1 MKISSRAVHANGI
14 RQHYLEAGDG
24 PPVVLLHGF
33 PETSYAWRYQ
43 IPELAKKYHV
53 IAPDLRG
60 YGETDKPSSG
70 YDKRTMAMDLRELM
84 LALNLPKISLV
95 SHDRGSR
102 VATRFAKDHPEVLDR
117 LVVMDNVPTRIVGRE
132 LDAAKAKGYWFFS
145 FTWFQTFPRH
155 SSLAVRTSGCVI
167 SSPTGALTH

>member
-1 MKISSRAVHANGI
+1 MKISSRTIHANGI

-43 IPELAKKYHV
+43 IPELAKRYHV

-60 YGETDKPSSG
+60 YGANDKPSSG
-70 YDKRTMAMDLRELM
+70 YDKRTMAMDVRELM
-84 LALNLPKISLV
+84 RALNLPKIALV
-95 SHDRGSR
+95 GHDRGAR
-102 VATRFAKDHPEVLDR
+102 VATRFAKDHPEILDR

-132 LDAAKAKGYWFFS
+132 LERRKSEGILVFPFS
-145 FTWFQTFPRH
+145 PG
-155 SSLAVRTSGCVI
+155 SGP
-167 SSPTGALTH
+167 SRGTHHWS

>member
-1 MKISSRAVHANGI
+1 MKISSQTVRANGI

-33 PETSYAWRYQ
+33 PETSYAWRNQ

-53 IAPDLRG
+53 IAPDLRE
-60 YGETDKPSSG
+60 YGETNKPSSG

-84 LALNLPKISLV
+84 HALNLPKVALV
-95 SHDRGSR
+95 GHDRGAR

-132 LDAAKAKGYWFFS
+132 LDAAKAKGYWFSF
-145 FTWFQTFPRH
+145 FTWFRTFPRH
-155 SSLAVRTSGCVI
+155 SSLVVRTSGCVT